1 MKDQE
6 NKIKNILVAVDLSA
20 YSRPILEYSVEVA
33 ALTNARICIINVINQ
48 KEIDSVKKAVN
59 LKYSDNF
66 SLAIYLSEELGPRE
80 LELKTLIKQTPGL
93 SELKPK
99 TIVRH
104 GVPYAE
110 IIKTIDREKMDLL
123 IFGPKGQTN
132 LQGFFFGSV
141 AEKLF
146 RHSPVP
152 VMSLRPLE
160 T

>member
-1 MKDQE
+1 MKVQE
-6 NKIKNILVAVDLSA
+6 NKITKILVAVDLSA
-20 YSRPILEYSVEVA
+20 YSRPILEYAVEVA
-33 ALTNARICIINVINQ
+33 NLTDARIFIVNVINQ

-80 LELKTLIKQTPGL
+80 LVLKTLIKETPGL
-93 SELKPK
+93 SELKPETLVK
-99 TIVRH
+99 H

-110 IIKTIDREKMDLL
+110 ILKVIDRGQMDFL

-132 LQGFFFGSV
+132 LQGFLFGGV

-160 T
+160 V

>member
-6 NKIKNILVAVDLSA
+6 NKITKILVAVDLSA
-20 YSRPILEYSVEVA
+20 YSRPILEYAVEVA
-33 ALTNARICIINVINQ
+33 NMTDARIFIINVINQ

-80 LELKTLIKQTPGL
+80 LVLKTLIKETPGL
-93 SELKPK
+93 SELKPVTLVK
-99 TIVRH
+99 H
-104 GVPYAE
+104 GVPYAQ
-110 IIKTIDREKMDLL
+110 ILKTIDREQMDFL

-132 LQGFFFGSV
+132 LKEFLFGSV

-160 T
+160 V